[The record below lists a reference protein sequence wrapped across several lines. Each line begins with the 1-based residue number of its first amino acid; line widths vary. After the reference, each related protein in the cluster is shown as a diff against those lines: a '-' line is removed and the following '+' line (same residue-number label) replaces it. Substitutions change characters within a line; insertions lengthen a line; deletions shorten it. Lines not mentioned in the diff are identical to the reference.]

1 MSFDNQPLLNSLQ
14 TGFIDKSYQS
24 NQSYRPQLL
33 VNDKKAGK
41 KVLST
46 IQQELENCEEFWF
59 SVAFVTSSGF
69 ATLAN
74 TFKELEDK
82 NIPGKILVSQYLNFT
97 QPEALRKLKQL
108 KNVDLRIVTEG
119 DFHSKGYLFK
129 TNGLYNLIIGSSN
142 LTANAL
148 CSNKEWNLKV
158 SATESS
164 EIITRS
170 IEEFKSEFDKATI
183 VTDEFI
189 VKYDLFYRGQLEY
202 NRQILKRI
210 VPEKHELIIPNLM
223 QREALENI
231 EHLRSLGKKKA
242 LLISATGT
250 GKTYLSAFDVQ
261 KFKPKKFLFIVH
273 RLTIAKEAMKT
284 FKQLLGEEISMGIY
298 SGNQRDL
305 EADYIFSTVQTISKS
320 EHYEQFD
327 KHHFDYI
334 VIDETHRAGAESYKR
349 ILDHFEPDFLLG
361 MTATPERTDGFDIFK
376 SFDYNIAYEIRLH
389 RALEE
394 DILSPFHYY
403 GVTDLSLNDEII
415 EDKSTFNLLTSDER
429 INHIIEKSRYYGCDN
444 GTIRGLIFCSSKEE
458 CKSLSTEFNKRYF
471 NTIALTG
478 DNSEE
483 ERANA
488 IKKLESDEKSE
499 KLDYIFTVD
508 IFNEGIDIPKVNQII
523 MLRPTQSA
531 IVFVQQLGRGL
542 RKASNKEYLT
552 VIDFIGNYSNNY
564 LVPIALY
571 GDTSYN
577 KDTIRNLI
585 STGSQLMPGTS
596 TINFD
601 LITKDRIYKAIDN
614 ANLQMKK
621 DLVND
626 YKLLK
631 YKLGKTP
638 MMMDFIQHG
647 ARDPF
652 SYVTYSKSYFNFVL
666 SLEDEY
672 KDKLKPEQIQLLE
685 LFSLEINNSKRI
697 EESELLRLLI
707 EKGQLAI
714 SDFKELIKEKYG
726 LTISDSTIDSCLI
739 NLNFNFVRNPKDVI
753 VKNETTFEL
762 STTFKEQ
769 LNNPLFKE
777 FLIDSIEFSIN
788 KFREVFNLNN
798 YSNGF
803 LLGRKYSRKDVC
815 RILNWELN
823 EEATVYGYKIKNG
836 SVPLFVNYHKADDIS
851 ETTKYEDGFM
861 NPSAFKWMTKS
872 NRTLES
878 NDVKQLRDKVNPLN
892 ILLFVKKDNGEGTDF
907 YFIGQVEPKEDS
919 FNQGTMKDKN
929 GKDVPVVKIEYVL
942 KKPVE
947 DHLYTYLT
955 NKL

>member
-14 TGFIDKSYQS
+14 TGFIDKSFKS

-33 VNDKKAGK
+33 VNDKKTGK

-305 EADYIFSTVQTISKS
+305 EADYLFSTVQTISKS
-320 EHYEQFD
+320 EHYEQFG

-415 EDKSTFNLLTSDER
+415 EDKSTFNLLTSEER
-429 INHIIEKSRYYGCDN
+429 MNHIIKKSRYYGCDN

-458 CKSLSTEFNKRYF
+458 CKSLSGEFNKRYF

-631 YKLGKTP
+631 YKLGKSP

-672 KDKLKPEQIQLLE
+672 KDQLKAEQIQLLE

-697 EESELLRLLI
+697 EESELIRLLI
-707 EKGQLAI
+707 EQGQLAI
-714 SDFKELIKEKYG
+714 SDFKELINEKYG

-739 NLNFNFVRNPKDVI
+739 NLNFDFVRNPKDVI
-753 VKNETTFEL
+753 VKNKTTFEL
-762 STTFKEQ
+762 SETFKEQ
-769 LNNPLFKE
+769 LNNQLFKE

-788 KFREVFNLNN
+788 KFQEVFNLNN

-836 SVPLFVNYHKADDIS
+836 SAPLFVNYHKADDIS

-861 NPSAFKWMTKS
+861 NPSEFKWMTKS

-878 NDVKQLRDKVNPLN
+878 NDVKQLRDKENPLS

-907 YFIGQVEPKEDS
+907 YFIGQVDPKEDS
-919 FNQGTMKDKN
+919 FNQVTMKDKN
-929 GKDVPVVKIEYVL
+929 GNDVPVVKIEYVL

-955 NKL
+955 NKR

>member
-14 TGFIDKSYQS
+14 TGFIDKSFKS

-33 VNDKKAGK
+33 VNDKKTGK

-183 VTDEFI
+183 VTVEFI

-305 EADYIFSTVQTISKS
+305 EADYLFSTVQTISKS
-320 EHYEQFD
+320 EHYEQFG

-415 EDKSTFNLLTSDER
+415 EDKSTFNLLTSEER
-429 INHIIEKSRYYGCDN
+429 MNHIIKKSRYYGCDN

-458 CKSLSTEFNKRYF
+458 CKSLSGEFNKRYF

-631 YKLGKTP
+631 YKLGKSP

-672 KDKLKPEQIQLLE
+672 KDQLKAEQIQLLE

-697 EESELLRLLI
+697 EESELIRLLI
-707 EKGQLAI
+707 EQGQLAI
-714 SDFKELIKEKYG
+714 SDFKELINEKYG

-739 NLNFNFVRNPKDVI
+739 NLNFDFVRNPKDVI
-753 VKNETTFEL
+753 VKNKTTFEL
-762 STTFKEQ
+762 SETFKEQ
-769 LNNPLFKE
+769 LNNQLFKE

-788 KFREVFNLNN
+788 KFQEVFNLNN

-836 SVPLFVNYHKADDIS
+836 SAPLFVNYHKADDIS

-861 NPSAFKWMTKS
+861 NPSEFKWMTKS

-878 NDVKQLRDKVNPLN
+878 NDVKQLRDKENPLS

-907 YFIGQVEPKEDS
+907 YFIGQVDPKEDS
-919 FNQGTMKDKN
+919 FNQVTMKDKN
-929 GKDVPVVKIEYVL
+929 GNDVPVVKIEYVL

-955 NKL
+955 NKR

>member
-305 EADYIFSTVQTISKS
+305 EADYLFSTVQTISKS
-320 EHYEQFD
+320 EHYEQFSKD
-327 KHHFDYI
+327 HFDYI

-458 CKSLSTEFNKRYF
+458 CKSLSIEFNKRYF

-666 SLEDEY
+666 SLEDEF

-697 EESELLRLLI
+697 EESELLSLLI
-707 EKGQLAI
+707 EYGELPI
-714 SDFKELIKEKYG
+714 SAFKELINEKYG
-726 LTISDSTIDSCLI
+726 LSISDSTIDSCLI
-739 NLNFNFVRNPKDVI
+739 NLNFNFVRNPKDVV
-753 VKNETTFEL
+753 VKSETTFYL

-769 LNNPLFKE
+769 LNNQLFKD

-788 KFREVFNLNN
+788 KFQEVFNLNN
-798 YSNGF
+798 YLNGF

-836 SVPLFVNYHKADDIS
+836 SAPLFVNYHKADDIS

-861 NPSAFKWMTKS
+861 NPSEFKWMTKS

-878 NDVKQLRDKVNPLN
+878 NDVKQLRNKENPLN

-919 FNQGTMKDKN
+919 FNQVTMKDKN
-929 GKDVPVVKIEYVL
+929 GNDVPVVKIEYVL

>member
-1 MSFDNQPLLNSLQ
+1 MNFNNQNLLNSLQ
-14 TGFIDKSYQS
+14 TGFIDKAFQS
-24 NQSYRPQLL
+24 NQSFRPQLL
-33 VNDKKAGK
+33 VNDKVAGK

-46 IQQELENCEEFWF
+46 IQQELENCQEFWF

-74 TFKELEDK
+74 TLKELEERK
-82 NIPGKILVSQYLNFT
+82 IPGKILVSQYLNFT
-97 QPEALRKLKQL
+97 QPEALRKLLQL
-108 KNVDLRIVTEG
+108 KNVELKIVTEG

-170 IEEFKSEFDKATI
+170 IEEFKQEFDKATI
-183 VTDEFI
+183 VTKEFI
-189 VKYDLFYRGQLEY
+189 VQYDLFYRGQLEY
-202 NRQILKRI
+202 NKQILKRVI
-210 VPEKHELIIPNLM
+210 PEKQVQIIPNLM

-231 EHLRSLGKKKA
+231 QHLRNIGKKKA

-261 KFKPKKFLFIVH
+261 KYKPKKFLFIVH
-273 RLTIAKEAMKT
+273 RLTIAIEAMNT
-284 FKQLLGEEISMGIY
+284 FKNLLGEEISMGLY
-298 SGNQRDL
+298 SGNKREL

-320 EHYEQFD
+320 EHYELFSKD
-327 KHHFDYI
+327 HFDYI
-334 VIDETHRAGAESYKR
+334 VIDETHRAGADSYQK
-349 ILDHFEPDFLLG
+349 ILNHFQPNFLLG

-403 GVTDLSLNDEII
+403 GVTDLSVNDEII

-429 INHIIEKSRYYGCDN
+429 INHIIEKSSYYGCDN
-444 GTIRGLIFCSSKEE
+444 GNVRGLVFCSSKEE
-458 CKSLSTEFNKRYF
+458 ARFLSNEFNKRYL
-471 NTIALTG
+471 NSIALTG

-483 ERANA
+483 ERSNA
-488 IKKLESDEKSE
+488 IEKLESDEKSI

-531 IVFVQQLGRGL
+531 IIFVQQLGRGL

-571 GDTSYN
+571 GDNSFN
-577 KDTIRNLI
+577 KDSIRNLI

-621 DLVND
+621 DLIND

-631 YKLGKTP
+631 YKIGKIP
-638 MMMDFIQHG
+638 MMMDFILHG
-647 ARDPF
+647 GRDPYA
-652 SYVTYSKSYFNFVL
+652 YVLYSKSYFNFIE
-666 SLEDEY
+666 SLEEEF
-672 KDKLKPEQIQLLE
+672 KSKLDLEMIQLLE
-685 LFSLEINNSKRI
+685 LISSEINNSKRI
-697 EESELLRLLI
+697 EETELLKLLVEKEKVSISEFKSFI
-707 EKGQLAI
+707 EK
-714 SDFKELIKEKYG
+714 KYG
-726 LTISDSTIDSCLI
+726 LEVSNQTIESCII
-739 NLNFNFVRNPKDVI
+739 NLNFQFVRNPKSVVI
-753 VKNETTFEL
+753 LEEL
-762 STTFKEQ
+762 NIKLSPIFKKQ
-769 LNNPLFKE
+769 LENSVFKLF
-777 FLIDSIEFSIN
+777 INDSIEFSIN
-788 KFREVFNLNN
+788 KFNQVFSRNK

-803 LLGRKYSRKDVC
+803 IIGRKYSRKDVC

-836 SVPLFVNYHKADDIS
+836 SVPLFVNYHKAADIS
-851 ETTKYEDGFM
+851 ETTKYEDGFI
-861 NPSAFKWMTKS
+861 NPAEFKWMTKS
-872 NRTLES
+872 NRTLNS
-878 NDVKQLRDKVNPLN
+878 SDVIQLRDTENPLN
-892 ILLFVKKDNGEGTDF
+892 ILLFVKKDNGEGSDF
-907 YFIGQVEPKEDS
+907 YFIGQIFPKEDS
-919 FNQGTMKDKN
+919 FDQVKMKDKN
-929 GKDVPVVKIEYVL
+929 GKDVPVVKIEFSI
-942 KKPVE
+942 KNPVE
-947 DHLYTYLT
+947 EHLYAYLT

>member
-183 VTDEFI
+183 VTEEFI

-415 EDKSTFNLLTSDER
+415 EDKSTFNLLTSEER
-429 INHIIEKSRYYGCDN
+429 MNHIIKKSRYYGCDN

-458 CKSLSTEFNKRYF
+458 CKSLSGEFNKRYF

-577 KDTIRNLI
+577 QDTIRNLI

-631 YKLGKTP
+631 YKLGKSP

-647 ARDPF
+647 SRDPF

-672 KDKLKPEQIQLLE
+672 KDQLKPEQIQLLE

-697 EESELLRLLI
+697 EESELIRLLI
-707 EKGQLAI
+707 EQGQLTI
-714 SDFKELIKEKYG
+714 SDFKELINEKYG
-726 LTISDSTIDSCLI
+726 LRISDSTIVSCLI
-739 NLNFNFVRNPKDVI
+739 NLNFDFVRNPKDII

-762 STTFKEQ
+762 SATFKEQ
-769 LNNPLFKE
+769 LNNQLFKE

-788 KFREVFNLNN
+788 KFQEVFNLNN

-836 SVPLFVNYHKADDIS
+836 SAPLFVNYHKADDIS

-861 NPSAFKWMTKS
+861 NPSEFKWMTKS

-878 NDVKQLRDKVNPLN
+878 NDVKQLRDKSNPLN

-919 FNQGTMKDKN
+919 FNQVTMKDKN
-929 GKDVPVVKIEYVL
+929 GNDVPVVKIEYVL

-955 NKL
+955 NKR